1 MPSALMLT
9 EDALPKYNE
18 SESDEQRI
26 KDIYSYLFMLVEQL
40 RYSLANLGASNFND
54 TELGL
59 IGEGITEDL
68 DAEVE
73 LITKALVGE
82 TGSVAQIIASGDAL
96 IARITDAEDKA
107 AEAIMTVDG
116 LRFSVSDGDGNS
128 TVLTLM
134 SGNTAL
140 DSATI
145 TITGVVT
152 FNDLEKKGAT
162 KINGGNITT
171 GTITAI
177 DISAC
182 DVYGSNI
189 HGSDITLYYE
199 SDQYDDCE
207 LKFMWGGTRVGTLG
221 FDYDEDVSDTPA
233 VSLSSRLSTDLMLTS
248 ANDLYIWARRGAVY
262 LDSADYIKLQSD
274 AVLIDNP
281 TLYDTDGGEW
291 TFSRE
296 GIFRNGILHFP
307 I

>member
-40 RYSLANLGASNFND
+40 RYSLGNLGASNFND

-59 IGEGITEDL
+59 IGEGITAEL
-68 DAEVE
+68 DGEVS

-82 TGSVAQIIASGDAL
+82 TGSIAQIIASGDAL
-96 IARITDAEDKA
+96 YARIADAEEKA
-107 AEAIMTVDG
+107 VEAIATVDG
-116 LRFSVSDGDGNS
+116 LQFKVTNGEESSTLQLFSGN
-128 TVLTLM
+128 TVLT
-134 SGNTAL
+134 
-140 DSATI
+140 SANI
-145 TITGVVT
+145 QITGMVT
-152 FNDLEKKGAT
+152 FSDLETSGST
-162 KINGGNITT
+162 RINGGNIVT

-177 DISAC
+177 DITAC
-182 DVYGSNI
+182 DIY
-189 HGSDITLYYE
+189 GSDIRGSNVTLYYE
-199 SDQYDDCE
+199 SNQCDDCD

-221 FDYDEDVSDTPA
+221 FDYDEDVSDTPF
-233 VSLSSRLSTDLMLTS
+233 VCLSSGFSTDLMLTS
-248 ANDLYIWARRGAVY
+248 ANDLYMWARRGAI
-262 LDSADYIKLQSD
+262 LLESADYIKLQSD
-274 AVLIDNP
+274 AVYIDNP
-281 TLYDTDGGEW
+281 TIYDANGGEW